1 MAFPIVFLLL
11 LLLLHHLLI
20 SADSTRFN
28 FSTFNPNN
36 QGINYSGDATPSNGY
51 IDLTRN
57 KYDSSLAYSTG
68 RAIFDQSVP
77 LWNPNTRDLFNF
89 TSHFTFKIIN
99 TNASQTSRSADG
111 FVFFLSPNGSA
122 IPNDTCGCCLGMVS
136 LNRTNLSP
144 ADKSS
149 IPFVGVEFDTFLNAG
164 DPLDFPNHIGVDVDS
179 VKSIAVN
186 GTNYLFNR
194 GEVGEAWVV
203 YDGTMRRLSVN
214 VTFAGNVSGALTLS
228 HDVDLRMVF
237 ESPWVDVG
245 FSGTTGQYFELH
257 RLLSWTFDST
267 DFNQTPP
274 TVNQT
279 TPSFNST
286 NPTTK
291 THKSNAGVIAGVV
304 VAIGVLGAVVVVLW
318 LVRKRKSKRR
328 NDDDDDM
335 DLGEDDA
342 LESGRGPQRFPY
354 SKLATAT
361 DDFNEDRKL
370 GAGGFGG
377 VYRGYLKDMSL
388 EVAIKKVSDTSKQGK
403 KEYLSEVKI
412 ISQLRHRHLVQLIG
426 YCHSNTRLLLVYE
439 LVPNG
444 SLDSH
449 LFGSKCGLAWAVRHK
464 IALGLASAL
473 LYLHEEWTRCVLH
486 RDVKASNV
494 MLDENFEAKLGDFGL
509 ARLVDHD
516 QNLQTTELA
525 GTRGYLAPECF
536 YTGKASRESDVYSFG
551 VVALEIACGRK
562 VIDFTAGEER
572 LELVKWVWELYGL
585 GRLSEAVDERLGG
598 DFDEGE
604 IERLMVVGLW
614 CAHPNHASRP
624 SMRQAIGVLCSD
636 VELPELPCK
645 MPVPFA
651 APPLVDRSGN
661 TYASSSTSGTGTTDS
676 NSAALLYSAA
686 R

>member
-1 MAFPIVFLLL
+1 MASPIVLLLL
-11 LLLLHHLLI
+11 LLLLHHLFI
-20 SADSTRFN
+20 SADSTHFN
-28 FSTFNPNN
+28 FPSFNPNT
-36 QGINYSGDATPSNGY
+36 QGINYSGDANPSNGY

-57 KYDSSLAYSTG
+57 KYNSSLAYSTG

-89 TSHFTFKIIN
+89 TTYFTFMIN
-99 TNASQTSRSADG
+99 NPNAPQTNISADG

-122 IPNDTCGCCLGMVS
+122 IPNDTCGGCLGMVG
-136 LNRTNLSP
+136 LNNTDNQP

-149 IPFVGVEFDTFLNAG
+149 IPFVGVEFDTFRNKG
-164 DPLDFPNHIGVDVDS
+164 DPLDNHIGVDVDS
-179 VKSIAVN
+179 VNSVTVN
-186 GTNYLFNR
+186 ATKYMFNR

-214 VTFAGNVSGALTLS
+214 MTFANVSVSLTVS
-228 HDVDLRMVF
+228 HDVDLREVF
-237 ESPWVDVG
+237 ESPWVDIG
-245 FSGTTGQYFELH
+245 FSATTGQYFEFH
-257 RLLSWTFDST
+257 RLLSWTFNST
-267 DFNQTPP
+267 DFNPAPPPPPP
-274 TVNQT
+274 TVDQT

-328 NDDDDDM
+328 SDDDDDM

-342 LESGRGPQRFPY
+342 LESGRGR
-354 SKLATAT
+354 KAAAT

-377 VYRGYLKDMSL
+377 VYRGFLKDMGL

-426 YCHSNTRLLLVYE
+426 YCHSNTRFLLVYE

-449 LFGSKCGLAWAVRHK
+449 LFGSKGCGLAWAVRHK

-562 VIDFTAGEER
+562 VIDFTFGEER

-598 DFDEGE
+598 DFDEGDM
-604 IERLMVVGLW
+604 ERLMVVGLW
-614 CAHPNHASRP
+614 CAHPNHALRP
-624 SMRQAIGVLCSD
+624 SMRQAIGALSSD
-636 VELPELPCK
+636 AELPELPCK

-651 APPLVDRSGN
+651 APPLVDRSGI
-661 TYASSSTSGTGTTDS
+661 TYASSSSTSGTGTTDS
-676 NSAALLYSAA
+676 NSAALLHSAA